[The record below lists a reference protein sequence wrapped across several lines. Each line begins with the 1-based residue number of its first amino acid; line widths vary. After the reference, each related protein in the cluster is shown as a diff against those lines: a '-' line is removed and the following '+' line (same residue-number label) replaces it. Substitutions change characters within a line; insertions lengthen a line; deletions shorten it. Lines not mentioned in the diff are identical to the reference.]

1 MSANKLLYS
10 LLPLLVSLYVQMCYF
25 SVQQH
30 GHMHSSTWRGEHVTY
45 RNMANESANYRNL
58 GPMVTSLEG
67 ESYIQVVCSHCF
79 DLRARARNIYAFYL
93 LTRWGCVSV
102 SHGYGKIYQ
111 WWDYR
116 SFPCPWIYCRVCW
129 DMHLPIELQGTNILE
144 EILRCLFSCIWD
156 GRWHCRCKWNI
167 LKDERINWDKINA
180 KYESDTI
187 GP

>member
-79 DLRARARNIYAFYL
+79 NLRARARNIYAFYL

-116 SFPCPWIYCRVCW
+116 SFPCHGFTAESAGTCISLLSFKVPTYWRKFFGVCSAASEMAGGIVDVNGIFW
-129 DMHLPIELQGTNILE
+129 RM
-144 EILRCLFSCIWD
+144 S
-156 GRWHCRCKWNI
+156 
-167 LKDERINWDKINA
+167 A
-180 KYESDTI
+180 
-187 GP
+187 